1 MKQMESM
8 HPRFISV
15 SPLESNVEWIKRKF
29 LPEKKIR
36 IFVRGQGSAGF
47 QDRFKP
53 VVFPSAK
60 SIQCR
65 KKKIGNGSSLT
76 SNYLSAAANI
86 VHHPAGHAEM
96 IWISLNLADMKRE
109 GGQEIGDILFRR
121 LDHQIRTFHFTP
133 KFCFDCPALDISEF
147 LKCIDDQVVG
157 ADMAR
162 IKIVVVREENDFGIL
177 FGKDFGNLVD

>member
-8 HPRFISV
+8 HPRFFSF
-15 SPLESNVEWIKRKF
+15 SRFESKLEWIKRNF

-36 IFVRGQGSAGF
+36 IFLRGQGSTGF

-53 VVFPSAK
+53 AVSPSAK

-76 SNYLSAAANI
+76 SNYLAAAANI

-96 IWISLNLADMKRE
+96 VWISLNLADMKRE
-109 GGQEIGDILFRR
+109 GGQEIGEDRKSTR
-121 LDHQIRTFHFTP
+121 LNSSHVAISYAV
-133 KFCFDCPALDISEF
+133 FC
-147 LKCIDDQVVG
+147 LKKKTQQQ
-157 ADMAR
+157 
-162 IKIVVVREENDFGIL
+162 
-177 FGKDFGNLVD
+177 